1 VLAPR
6 AVRVVGPVAGAL
18 GVAVVVLGV
27 DPATRGVPGF
37 AVTGLLAALL
47 AFLSVFFRDPERT
60 VGDGIV
66 SAADGRVLTV
76 ERVGGR
82 WVIAVFLGVLDV
94 HVNRLPIDATVESVE
109 TSGSGFRPAY
119 DPAASRNV
127 QRRYTLRTE
136 IGPVEVV
143 QITGIVAR
151 RLVSFVRPGTV
162 GRKGDRF
169 GMIVL
174 GSRTDVLLPA
184 ERTQP
189 AVRPGD
195 RVRGGATTIARI
207 VP

>member
-1 VLAPR
+1 MLAPR
-6 AVRVVGPVAGAL
+6 AVRVVGPVAALL

-27 DPATRGVPGF
+27 DPAVRGPGEDAITGGI
-37 AVTGLLAALL
+37 AVVL
-47 AFLSVFFRDPERT
+47 AFLLVFFRDPERS
-60 VGDGIV
+60 VGEGIV

-76 ERVGGR
+76 EKVADR

-94 HVNRLPIDATVESVE
+94 HVNRLPIDATIESVE

-119 DPAASRNV
+119 DPHATRNV
-127 QRRYTLRTE
+127 QRRYRLRTE

-151 RLVSFVRPGTV
+151 RLVSFVRPGSV

-174 GSRTDVLLPA
+174 GSRTDVYLPA
-184 ERTQP
+184 QRAEPT
-189 AVRPGD
+189 VRAGD
-195 RVRGGATTIARI
+195 RVRGGTTTIAR
-207 VP
+207 VGP